1 MKRISVLF
9 ALILSVQF
17 TFAQKAA
24 VQSAIN
30 YLRYDDLD
38 KAKEAI
44 DGATT
49 NEGTIT
55 MAKAWYYKGCIY
67 QAINDSPNE
76 KFAALK
82 PGSIETALKAFTKA
96 NELDAKSKEYFD
108 DIQKRMSVLSSQLM
122 NEGVD
127 KYKAKDYPG
136 ALQMFETSIKIKK
149 ELFNLT
155 DTLAMYNAGLAADK
169 ANNKPVAIKYFG
181 ELAEF
186 GYGGPRTY
194 LLLTSLHFEMKD
206 TTKALEDLNKGRN
219 KYPED
224 KDLITKQLNLYLI
237 TGRSQEAFAQID
249 AAIAKDSSNSTLY
262 FNKGVLADQLKK
274 PSEAETAYKKAIE
287 IKPDYFDA
295 LYNLGAMYFNNGA
308 EMANKANDIPT
319 NKIKEY
325 EAAKL
330 KFEAKFKEA
339 LPYLEKAFEINPKD
353 GATLQSLKTL
363 YVRLND
369 TKKLEVVNKAIKEA
383 GL

>member
-49 NEGTIT
+49 NEGTVG

-67 QAINDSPNE
+67 QAINESSNE
-76 KFAALK
+76 KFTALK
-82 PGSIETALKAFTKA
+82 PGSIETAMTAFTKA
-96 NELDAKSKEYFD
+96 NELDSKSKEFYD
-108 DIQKRMSVLSSQLM
+108 DIQKRMSVLIAQLM

-127 KYKAKDYPG
+127 KYREKDYSG
-136 ALQMFETSIKIKK
+136 ALKMFETSIKVKK
-149 ELFNLT
+149 DLYNLT

-169 ANNKPVAIKYFG
+169 AGSKPVAIKYFS
-181 ELAEF
+181 ELAEI
-186 GYGGPRTY
+186 GYGGARTY
-194 LLLTSLHFEMKD
+194 LLLSSLHFEMKD
-206 TTKALEDLNKGRN
+206 TTKTLEELNKGRT
-219 KYPED
+219 KFPED

-249 AAIAKDSSNSTLY
+249 AAISKDSANSMLY

-274 PSEAETAYKKAIE
+274 PLEAEAAYKKAIE
-287 IKPDYFDA
+287 LKPDYFDA

-319 NKIKEY
+319 NKVKEY

-330 KFEAKFKEA
+330 KFEAKFREA
-339 LPYLEKAFEINPKD
+339 LPHLEKAFEINPKD

-369 TKKLEVVNKAIKEA
+369 TKKLEVINKAIKDA
-383 GL
+383 GQ